1 MIFGSKNIFLFW
13 NKGEKDIPLIHK
25 MNIDNMKNRLKNS
38 DWKIIL
44 TTLDKNDK
52 YYVGNLINLP
62 KYFFQIKNKIKD
74 IDSLGGNQSDI
85 VRLRLLEKYGGIY
98 FDTSVILLKN
108 RIEDIS
114 LYKKFIKKDADLAG
128 YTNYTFTRKIKDNKN
143 YFNQAKDGIELGV
156 LYAKKNNKLL
166 KIFNKE
172 IDKYWKWKNIN
183 NTYKEYPPFKEFNL
197 TPVSFLNEYHVH
209 YSIYHLIITRDK
221 TLLDNLVVQSM
232 HMKGK
237 EDSQEDGPYSVS
249 DRFCREKDGYG
260 GAKPIKIL
268 NAFLEGDVQS
278 NKEIITTLKDR
289 VDMFLKMDLIVIP
302 GYMRI
307 EIEKKVQ
314 SFEDFYNIKSCYKY
328 FYIF

>member
-38 DWKIIL
+38 DWIIIL

-183 NTYKEYPPFKEFNL
+183 NTYKDYPPFKEFNL

-268 NAFLEGDVQS
+268 NAFLEGNVQS
-278 NKEIITTLKDR
+278 NKEVITTLKDR

-307 EIEKKVQ
+307 EIEKKFQ

-328 FYIF
+328 FYNF